1 MDAPARRTVEAR
13 APENDEPRRSY
24 ARGHTRP
31 KAVPWFGIRSF
42 YGHLWHLVA
51 SAIATQDIDSRDWMH
66 ADSPA
71 SLTKEVARVID
82 PAARE
87 ADSITTALGRDV
99 FIDYVADTGDDVE
112 ISRAVA
118 ELIVR

>member
-1 MDAPARRTVEAR
+1 MDAPR
-13 APENDEPRRSY
+13 APPVRPAKAVHDEAHGSFRR
-24 ARGHTRP
+24 GTMHP

-71 SLTKEVARVID
+71 GLTKSVARTID
-82 PAARE
+82 GDARDG
-87 ADSITTALGRDV
+87 APS
-99 FIDYVADTGDDVE
+99 VAEGDDRLVP
-112 ISRAVA
+112 VA
-118 ELIVR
+118 GRRQDAR